1 MKIEIVG
8 TGCPK
13 CKALENNTKMALNNL
28 GQEAEI
34 VKVNEVEDII
44 SKGIMVTPAI
54 IIDGKLISQ
63 GKLLSSDE
71 IQKVIKK

>member
-13 CKALENNTKMALNNL
+13 CKALENNTKMALNKL

-34 VKVNEVEDII
+34 IKVDKLEDII
-44 SKGIMVTPAI
+44 SKGKPIKILKESDFFM
-54 IIDGKLISQ
+54 LIEDFTEQ
-63 GKLLSSDE
+63 NNWVDA
-71 IQKVIKK
+71 